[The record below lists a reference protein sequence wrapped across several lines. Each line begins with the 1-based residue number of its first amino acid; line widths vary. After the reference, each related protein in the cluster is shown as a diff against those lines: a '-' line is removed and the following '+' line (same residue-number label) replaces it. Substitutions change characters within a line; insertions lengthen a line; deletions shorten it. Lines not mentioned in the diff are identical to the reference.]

1 MKKFRHKIL
10 IGLMTITTIFGASAC
25 GTPAATESDL
35 ISAPESESSV
45 SGPTW
50 EDNAANE
57 KIMPRPLVNDGVKEE
72 LLDDLNFSR
81 GLAIS
86 KFHSNTSGGIPFGTL
101 DYGGIA
107 ADGENVWSM
116 GQWGCTRNMMDAT
129 FRRDGSVLSYYD
141 GSKTFEVDSAATG
154 RVKLGIKGSVEYGT
168 DENGQIRDRLT
179 SSENWP
185 HNIIGQNFHAKSLK
199 GAQKIYWECDY
210 NVTQCDRLTGYPVD
224 PALHAAQ
231 FQWFV
236 SMTNLNPESESYQQS
251 MWFGFSMFDTRAI
264 GSTPSG
270 MAAYDGGKEDNTGMF
285 IYMFSLSQVDVSTEG
300 NRVDL
305 PSSVIGRDRSVRV
318 DVVPFIKA
326 GLKSAQKQGALKGAT
341 INDLVLGSTNI
352 GWEIPGNY
360 DCMVEIRRMNMYIE
374 K

>member
-1 MKKFRHKIL
+1 
-10 IGLMTITTIFGASAC
+10 
-25 GTPAATESDL
+25 
-35 ISAPESESSV
+35 
-45 SGPTW
+45 
-50 EDNAANE
+50 
-57 KIMPRPLVNDGVKEE
+57 
-72 LLDDLNFSR
+72 
-81 GLAIS
+81 
-86 KFHSNTSGGIPFGTL
+86 
-101 DYGGIA
+101 
-107 ADGENVWSM
+107 
-116 GQWGCTRNMMDAT
+116 
-129 FRRDGSVLSYYD
+129 
-141 GSKTFEVDSAATG
+141 
-154 RVKLGIKGSVEYGT
+154 
-168 DENGQIRDRLT
+168 
-179 SSENWP
+179 
-185 HNIIGQNFHAKSLK
+185 
-199 GAQKIYWECDY
+199 
-210 NVTQCDRLTGYPVD
+210 
-224 PALHAAQ
+224 
-231 FQWFV
+231 
-236 SMTNLNPESESYQQS
+236 
-251 MWFGFSMFDTRAI
+251 MFDTRAI